1 MAQPPHNGDLGH
13 RRTERGRYRL
23 ESAQRGRHHPE
34 YDFGGRYFRERGGR
48 GEHYDDFFRE
58 GGIHRMQ
65 KKWGDKEL
73 VNLTFDKIQCN

>member
-1 MAQPPHNGDLGH
+1 MAQPPHNGDLSH

-23 ESAQRGRHHPE
+23 ESTQRGRHHPE
-34 YDFGGRYFRERGGR
+34 YDFGERYFRERGGR
-48 GEHYDDFFRE
+48 GEHYDDSFRE

-73 VNLTFDKIQCN
+73 VNLTFDNIQCN